1 MVALVMTPPPWYR
14 QIWPWLLMLMP
25 ATALF
30 GVIATFWLAAT
41 TNNALVVDD
50 YYREGKAINQQLA
63 RDTRATELGL
73 AATLTRAADGR
84 ARIELAAAP
93 GTALP
98 PALTLRVVHATR
110 AELDQ
115 IHQLNATGQGSYTG
129 AAADL
134 PHGGRWNLMIEEPA
148 NTWRLTATVTSFEQP
163 VVFKSQP

>member
-14 QIWPWLLMLMP
+14 QLWPWLLMLMP

-30 GVIATFWLAAT
+30 GGIFTFWLAAT
-41 TNNALVVDD
+41 TNNAMVVDD

-63 RDTRATELGL
+63 RDTRAAALGL
-73 AATLTRAADGR
+73 GATLSRSPDGT
-84 ARIELAAAP
+84 ARIELSALP

-115 IHQLNATGQGSYTG
+115 LIRLNAAGDGRYTASVGQ
-129 AAADL
+129 L
-134 PHGGRWNLMIEEPA
+134 PREGRWNLMIEEPA
-148 NTWRLTATVTSFEQP
+148 NTWRLTATVTRFDQP
-163 VVFKSQP
+163 VMFKSQP

>member
-1 MVALVMTPPPWYR
+1 MNAKALKTLEY
-14 QIWPWLLMLMP
+14 
-25 ATALF
+25 
-30 GVIATFWLAAT
+30 
-41 TNNALVVDD
+41 D

-129 AAADL
+129 AAANL